1 MTMVDAPP
9 PPGPPPAGRRE
20 ARRQDR
26 RDAIL
31 TVAQTYFLDHGYAG
45 TTMSGIAA
53 ALGGSKGTLWN
64 HFPSKE
70 DLFAAVLDRVA
81 KAYRA
86 RLSQILDP
94 QGDIGPTLTR
104 ACRSMV
110 EKVTSPEAI
119 ALNRLIIAEGRR
131 FPELSR
137 IFFDLAPR
145 NTRILMAGFLDGA
158 MARGQLRRADTM
170 DAARA
175 LMALAMAGGHQ
186 QMLMGQIERASP
198 AQIHADADFAV
209 ALFLRAYAPDG
220 TENPAG
226 QSA

>member
-1 MTMVDAPP
+1 
-9 PPGPPPAGRRE
+9 
-20 ARRQDR
+20 
-26 RDAIL
+26 
-31 TVAQTYFLDHGYAG
+31 
-45 TTMSGIAA
+45 
-53 ALGGSKGTLWN
+53 
-64 HFPSKE
+64 
-70 DLFAAVLDRVA
+70 
-81 KAYRA
+81 
-86 RLSQILDP
+86 
-94 QGDIGPTLTR
+94 
-104 ACRSMV
+104 
-110 EKVTSPEAI
+110 
-119 ALNRLIIAEGRR
+119 
-131 FPELSR
+131 
-137 IFFDLAPR
+137 
-145 NTRILMAGFLDGA
+145 